1 MLKIRQFWITKNSE
15 NIDNIEWRNYKKW
28 LSFYV
33 NKYHYS
39 VEINQSFNLNLLVNF
54 YVTRNVLET

>member
-15 NIDNIEWRNYKKW
+15 NIDNIEWSNYKKW